1 MSTLELIDTEYSGN
15 AWKIRLLAGLVGV
28 PLTRRTV
35 SIVDGDL
42 EQPWFREVNPFLQVP
57 VLRTREGTW
66 LAESMAI
73 LWYLGADSAYVPDSA
88 AAQAQTL
95 QWLSFEQTMH
105 MHNFAQPRLWVHLR
119 KTMSLDDPK
128 VGEWQKNGY
137 IALGVMEEWLSKQTY
152 FGGATAT
159 IADVALYPYTAMAAE
174 GGYQLADYPQ
184 VQSWLRRIERLPG
197 YQSLLQKESQ

>member
-1 MSTLELIDTEYSGN
+1 MSALELIDTEYSGN

-42 EQPWFREVNPFLQVP
+42 EQPWFRELNPFLQVP

-73 LWYLGADSAYVPDSA
+73 LWYLGAGSAYVPDNA

-128 VGEWQKNGY
+128 VCEWQKNGY

-152 FGGATAT
+152 FGGATPT

-174 GGYQLADYPQ
+174 GGYQLADYPL
-184 VQSWLRRIERLPG
+184 VQNWLRRIEGLPG
-197 YQSLLQKESQ
+197 YQSLLQKDSQ

>member
-1 MSTLELIDTEYSGN
+1 MSALELIDTEYSGN
-15 AWKIRLLAGLVGV
+15 AWKVRLLAGLVGV
-28 PLTRRTV
+28 PLARRTV

-73 LWYLGADSAYVPDSA
+73 LWYLGAGSAYVPDDA
-88 AAQAQTL
+88 AAQARTL
-95 QWLSFEQTMH
+95 QWLSFEQTLH

-137 IALGVMEEWLSKQTY
+137 VALGMMEAWLAAQPY
-152 FGGATAT
+152 FGGEHPTV
-159 IADVALYPYTAMAAE
+159 ADVALYPYTAMAGE
-174 GGYQLADYPQ
+174 GGYQLTEYPR
-184 VQSWLRRIERLPG
+184 VQAWLKRIESLPG
-197 YQSLLQKESQ
+197 YQPLLQKDTQ